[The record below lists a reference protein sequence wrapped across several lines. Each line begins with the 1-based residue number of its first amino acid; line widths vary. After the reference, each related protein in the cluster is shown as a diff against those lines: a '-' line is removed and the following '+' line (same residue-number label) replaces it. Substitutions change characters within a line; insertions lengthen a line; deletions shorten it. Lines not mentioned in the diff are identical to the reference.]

1 MVVPDGG
8 LLEWWYQMV
17 ASWNGV
23 SILAPLRA
31 ESPDSLITS
40 DASGGWGSGAFHDN
54 QWFQMQW
61 DPHTTP
67 LHITI
72 KELLPIIIATATW
85 GHNWAGKTV
94 RALWTTWL

>member
-1 MVVPDGG
+1 
-8 LLEWWYQMV
+8 MV

-23 SILAPLRA
+23 SILAPLKA
-31 ESPDSLITS
+31 EAPDSLITS
-40 DASGGWGSGAFHDN
+40 DASGGWGCGAFHDN

-72 KELLPIIIATATW
+72 K
-85 GHNWAGKTV
+85 
-94 RALWTTWL
+94 